1 MSLRHPA
8 LVLLLACISLPALSA
23 ERPEVIAL
31 NQRLSSLQADPSLSE
46 LAAYERLQAQQAVA
60 VLAKARGK
68 QRDKALF
75 VADRRVEIAETA
87 ARAESAR
94 RDADRLERTRSEL
107 LVEASRRDA
116 ARARQETERL
126 RIQAQIQAE
135 EAENLRLA
143 AEAESIARQ
152 EAEDTLTNVAG
163 EQSARLSSARLKEA
177 KLARQEAEDTLTN
190 VAGEQSARL
199 SSARLKEAKL
209 ARQEAELVSGAK
221 LPASKFET
229 RGEVFTLGGAA
240 FAPGLAKPSAEG
252 NASIAALAAYLQAM
266 PKAKARIEGYGDAQ
280 TPGQRR
286 ADAVRDAL
294 VAAGV
299 PKSRLQAAAGKGNGT
314 RTRAAEVVVA
324 LP

>member
-1 MSLRHPA
+1 MKLRHSA
-8 LVLLLACISLPALSA
+8 LVLMLACLSLPALSA

-31 NQRLSSLQADPSLSE
+31 NQRLSTLQADPALSE
-46 LAAYERLQAQQAVA
+46 LAAYERLQAQQAIA

-68 QRDKALF
+68 QRDSALF

-107 LVEASRRDA
+107 LVEASRREA

-135 EAENLRLA
+135 EAEQLRLA
-143 AEAESIARQ
+143 AEAES
-152 EAEDTLTNVAG
+152 V
-163 EQSARLSSARLKEA
+163 
-177 KLARQEAEDTLTN
+177 ARQEAEDTLTN

-240 FAPGLAKPSAEG
+240 FAPGLAKPSADG
-252 NASIAALAAYLQAM
+252 GSSIAALAAYLQAM

-299 PKSRLQAAAGKGNGT
+299 PKARLQAAAGKGNGT